1 MRHLRGV
8 VHRDVKPSNVLL
20 DSTGKAFL
28 TDFGLALG
36 DEDVG
41 DRGGV
46 VGTICYMSPEQAR
59 GEGHRVD
66 GRSDVFSLCV
76 MLYELLAGRRPFPAK
91 TAAEFFDQVAALEP
105 RPLRQ
110 LDDTIPRELE
120 RICLKGLSK
129 RVVDRYSTAKD
140 LAEDLRLFLA
150 ELPAVAAVEPRT
162 GDSATDDNAASPPLA
177 SDLNCRVPIIPKGL
191 RAYDAEDADFF
202 LELLPGP
209 RDRHGLPES
218 LLFWK
223 RRIESIDPDETF
235 AVGLMYG
242 PSGCGKTSIV
252 RAGLVPR
259 LAGSVCVAYC
269 EADPQATESRLLR
282 RLRFL
287 CPELPELGLKD
298 SLALVRR
305 NPQLAQGRKILLILD
320 QFEQWFSA
328 YQARSSPNWSKP
340 CGNATGNR

>member
-1 MRHLRGV
+1 MRFRGV

-28 TDFGLALG
+28 TDFGLARG

-41 DRGGV
+41 DRGCRGHDLLHEPGAGPRRRAPRGWPVGRLLV
-46 VGTICYMSPEQAR
+46 VR
-59 GEGHRVD
+59 
-66 GRSDVFSLCV
+66 

-91 TAAEFFDQVAALEP
+91 TAEEFFDQVAALEP

-191 RAYDAEDADFF
+191 RAMTPRTPTSSSNCSPGPATGTGCPNPCSSGNGGSKA
-202 LELLPGP
+202 LIRTKLLP
-209 RDRHGLPES
+209 
-218 LLFWK
+218 
-223 RRIESIDPDETF
+223 
-235 AVGLMYG
+235 
-242 PSGCGKTSIV
+242 
-252 RAGLVPR
+252 
-259 LAGSVCVAYC
+259 LA
-269 EADPQATESRLLR
+269 
-282 RLRFL
+282 
-287 CPELPELGLKD
+287 
-298 SLALVRR
+298 
-305 NPQLAQGRKILLILD
+305 
-320 QFEQWFSA
+320 
-328 YQARSSPNWSKP
+328 
-340 CGNATGNR
+340 